1 MSYKVL
7 HKIFAAITF
16 LISLFVLFSTV
27 QPSVSFWD
35 CGEFIA
41 SGYYLQVPHPP
52 GAPFFLLLGK
62 IFSMIPFADNIG
74 LRFNTISVL
83 TSALSILL
91 LYLIA
96 VKLIEN
102 YKGKT
107 PKNTLDAVAT
117 YIAASIG
124 ALSFSFSDTFWFNGV
139 EAEVYATSIFLV
151 ALVTWLIIK
160 WNEQADR
167 TDNEKYILMIAY
179 LIGIATGV
187 HLMAVLAIVPVT
199 MIILFRKYLVDEEAC
214 KKTAYI
220 FLVHAALLIIISLAM
235 WASSTSTTPPS
246 PEDYQAYDT
255 KFKLIALGISALVMG
270 IFYKQ
275 IFSRNSFYLP
285 LIIGGVALFV
295 TYPGVV
301 KLLPELMAYI
311 AGDNSFLAVV
321 IIAVIFGAL
330 WYGVIY
336 ARREG
341 KPTFHLIVMSFI
353 FVLIGFTTYAMVIIR
368 SNMNPPMNE
377 NDPDNFTELVS
388 YLNRE
393 QYGDFPIF
401 KRRFATEPHQ
411 MMVYNDY
418 SSDLDFF
425 YRYQMNHMMT
435 RYWFWNYAG
444 REGWQQDDGPDIAP
458 FNSIGNVFSG
468 ILGGIHFGGDA
479 KDSLYGIPLL
489 FGLLG
494 IYFHFRKDWKMAAV
508 FMVMFIL
515 MGYLT
520 AFYQNQQQPQPRERD
535 YFYVG
540 AFFVF
545 SIWIA
550 IGVRGLIDLAMEKIT
565 AESLR
570 SASIV
575 GILAFGVVF
584 VPYNMLV
591 TNYYTHDRSKNWVPW
606 DYSYN
611 LLQSCA
617 PNAVLFTNGDNDTFP
632 LWYLQ
637 DVEGIRRD
645 VKIANLSL
653 LNTNW
658 YIEQL
663 KNNDPYGVGTVRIRM
678 SDEQIDQLRP
688 IQWEPQKITIPV
700 PKPNAQQT
708 MKDVYQTYDISD
720 SSVMKQGDIQFTM
733 NNTLTFGKVKA
744 VRVQDLMVKEIVEAN
759 NWQRPIYF
767 AVTCSDDSKIGLQD
781 YLKMEGMAL
790 RLVPEKR
797 KQGVEFVNVD
807 VMEKE
812 LKENP
817 GYSKDYKPG
826 FKFRGLNNP
835 KIFFDDNH
843 VRMTQ
848 NYRNAFMRLT
858 IYYINT
864 NQDQKAIATL
874 DEMEK
879 KIPRENIPMDYQ
891 IEFEVGNM
899 YWNAGAVKQYKAIAA
914 DVEKKGLQALEE
926 NPGDVQSY
934 YNPYRILIETYENL
948 KDYDKLLGIWQRLG
962 AMYPNDPNVKA
973 NIAKYQALIKQGKV
987 KSDSVSSPD
996 TTGK

>member
-1 MSYKVL
+1 MNFKVL
-7 HKIFAAITF
+7 HKIFAVVTF
-16 LISLFVLFSTV
+16 LISLIVVFSTV

-52 GAPFFLLLGK
+52 GAPFFTILGK
-62 IFSMIPFADNIG
+62 FFSMIPFVTNIG
-74 LRFNTISVL
+74 LRINTISVL
-83 TSALSILL
+83 SSALTILF

-102 YKGKT
+102 YRGKS
-107 PKNTLDAVAT
+107 PQSTLDAVAT
-117 YIAASIG
+117 YLAASIG

-139 EAEVYATSIFLV
+139 EAEVYAFSIFLV
-151 ALVTWLIIK
+151 AFVTWLIIR

-187 HLMAVLAIVPVT
+187 HLMAILAIVPVT
-199 MIILFRKYLVDEEAC
+199 MVILFRKYLVDDEAC

-220 FLVHAALLIIISLAM
+220 FLVNAALVIVISLAM
-235 WASSTSTTPPS
+235 WGNTTSSTPPS
-246 PEDYQAYDT
+246 PEEYQAYDT
-255 KFKLIALGISALVMG
+255 KFILMAFGITALVMG
-270 IFYKQ
+270 IFWKQ
-275 IFSRNSFYLP
+275 VFSRNSFYMP
-285 LIIGGVALFV
+285 LIIGGIALFV
-295 TYPGVV
+295 VYPGIV
-301 KLLPELMAYI
+301 KKLPGLMAAI

-321 IIAVIFGAL
+321 ILAVILGVL

-336 ARREG
+336 SKREN
-341 KPTFHLIVMSFI
+341 KPTLHLVAMFII
-353 FVLIGFTTYAMVIIR
+353 FVLIGFTTYSMVIIR
-368 SNMNPPMNE
+368 SNMDTPMNE
-377 NDPDNFTELVS
+377 NDPDNFTELVT

-401 KRRFATEPHQ
+401 KRRFATEPQQ
-411 MMVYNDY
+411 MGVYSNY

-425 YRYQMNHMMT
+425 WRYQMHQMMT
-435 RYWFWNYAG
+435 RYLFWNYAG

-458 FNSIGNVFSG
+458 FNQIGNFFG
-468 ILGGIHFGGDA
+468 NILGGIHFAGST
-479 KDSLYGIPLL
+479 KDSLYAIPLL
-489 FGLLG
+489 LGLFG
-494 IYFHFRKDWKMAAV
+494 IYFHFRKDWKMASV

-520 AFYQNQQQPQPRERD
+520 AFYQNQQEPQPRERD

-550 IGVRGLIDLAMEKIT
+550 IGVRGIIDILMEKINKENLKT
-565 AESLR
+565 ASVSGFL
-570 SASIV
+570 
-575 GILAFGVVF
+575 LFCVVF
-584 VPYNMLV
+584 VPYNMLIS
-591 TNYYTHDRSKNWVPW
+591 NYYTHDRSKNWVPW

-645 VKIANLSL
+645 VKVANLSL

-658 YIEQL
+658 YIQQL
-663 KNNDPYGVGTVRIRM
+663 KDNDPYGVGKVNINM
-678 SDEQIDQLRP
+678 SDEEIDQLRP
-688 IQWEPQKITIPV
+688 VQWEPQRITLPV
-700 PKPNAQQT
+700 PKANSQQALS
-708 MKDVYQTYDISD
+708 DVFQKYDITD
-720 SSVMKQGDIQFTM
+720 SSVMKQGTIQFTM
-733 NNTLTFGKVKA
+733 KNTLTFGNVKA
-744 VRVQDLMVKEIVEAN
+744 IRVQDLMVREIIQDN
-759 NWQRPIYF
+759 NWKCPIYF

-797 KQGVEFVNVD
+797 KPGVEFVNQEI
-807 VMEKE
+807 MEKE

-817 GYSKDYKPG
+817 GYSKTYMPG

-835 KIFFDDNH
+835 HIFFDDNH

-848 NYRNAFMRLT
+848 NYRNAFMRLA
-858 IYYINT
+858 IYYINI
-864 NQDQKAIATL
+864 NKDQQAVATL
-874 DEMEK
+874 DDMEK
-879 KIPRENIPMDYQ
+879 KIPRAIIPMDYE

-899 YWNAGAVKQYKAIAA
+899 YYNAGAIKQYKEIAG
-914 DVEKKGLQALEE
+914 DVEKVALKRLEE

-934 YNPYRILIETYENL
+934 YNPYRILIDIYDNL
-948 KDYDKLLGIWQRLG
+948 KDYKKLLGIWQRLG
-962 AMYPNDPNVKA
+962 ELYPNDVNVKA
-973 NIAKYQALIKQGKV
+973 NIAKYENLV
-987 KSDSVSSPD
+987 KTGGVPADSVHSPG
-996 TTGK
+996 TTK